1 MPLRAG
7 GSYSYALPRAGAGS
21 AAGRLVLGKGVYLC
35 YIVIRYISEFSM
47 FFSLKKKNNPK

>member
-47 FFSLKKKNNPK
+47 FFL